1 MSLDSPVVLVHGMT
15 ASTDWWRPTIAALE
29 PHHDVRIVELRG
41 LPVREAAG
49 RLAEW
54 LDAEDLRGAALVGHS
69 MGGAVAVETAADA
82 PEAVGR
88 LALIAPAGI
97 FPSRTRRSYTLP
109 LARSTLLHARSQLPR
124 MVRDT
129 LRVGPMRLW
138 HLSSDLLGGDL
149 RPALQAVQAP
159 ALVVWGA
166 NDRLLPV
173 SLGEQFSRL
182 IPDCR
187 LVVLPKCGHIP
198 MLECPDALHKHLLGF
213 LG

>member
-1 MSLDSPVVLVHGMT
+1 MSFDSAVVLVHGMT

-41 LPVREAAG
+41 LPVREAAQ

-54 LDAEDLRGAALVGHS
+54 LATEDLRDAALVGHS
-69 MGGAVAVETAADA
+69 MGGTVAVETAAQA

-88 LALIAPAGI
+88 LVLIAPAGI
-97 FPSRTRRSYTLP
+97 FPSRSRRSYTLP
-109 LARSTLLHARSQLPR
+109 LARSTLMRAPTQLPR

-129 LRVGPMRLW
+129 VRVGPLRLW
-138 HLSSDLLGGDL
+138 HMSSDLLRGDIT
-149 RPALQAVQAP
+149 PALRAVRAP
-159 ALVVWGA
+159 SLVVWGA
-166 NDRLLPV
+166 EDRLLPPW
-173 SLGEQFSRL
+173 LAEEFRTL

-198 MLECPDALHKHLLGF
+198 MLECPDTLHKHLLGF
-213 LG
+213 LA

>member
-41 LPVREAAG
+41 LPVREAAR

-54 LDAEDLRGAALVGHS
+54 LDTEDLRGAALVGHS

-82 PEAVGR
+82 PESVGR

-97 FPSRTRRSYTLP
+97 FPSRSRRSYTLP
-109 LARSTLLHARSQLPR
+109 LARSTLLHARSQFPR

-129 LRVGPMRLW
+129 LRVGPLRLW
-138 HLSSDLLGGDL
+138 RLSSDLLNGDL
-149 RPALQAVQAP
+149 TPALQAVQAP

-166 NDRLLPV
+166 NDRLLPA
-173 SLGEQFSRL
+173 SLGEQFRKF

-198 MLECPDALHKHLLGF
+198 MLECPDALHEHLLGF

>member
-29 PHHDVRIVELRG
+29 PHHDVRLVELRG
-41 LPVREAAG
+41 LPVREAAV

-54 LDAEDLRGAALVGHS
+54 LESEDLLGAALVGHS
-69 MGGAVAVETAADA
+69 MGGTVAIETAAQA

-97 FPSRTRRSYTLP
+97 FPSRSRRSYALP
-109 LARSTLLHARSQLPR
+109 LARSTLMRAPTQLPR

-129 LRVGPMRLW
+129 ARVGPLRLW
-138 HLSSDLLGGDL
+138 HMSSDLLRGDIT
-149 RPALQAVQAP
+149 PALRAVRAP
-159 ALVVWGA
+159 SLVVWGA
-166 NDRLLPV
+166 NDRLLPPA
-173 SLGEQFSRL
+173 LGEEFRTL

-187 LVVLPKCGHIP
+187 LVVLAKCGHIP
-198 MLECPDALHKHLLGF
+198 MLECPDALHEHLLGF
-213 LG
+213 LA

>member
-41 LPVREAAG
+41 LPVREAAQ

-54 LDAEDLRGAALVGHS
+54 LETEDLRGAALVGHS
-69 MGGAVAVETAADA
+69 MGGTVAVETAAQA

-88 LALIAPAGI
+88 LVLIAPAGI
-97 FPSRTRRSYTLP
+97 FPSRSRRSYTLP
-109 LARSTLLHARSQLPR
+109 LARSTLMRAPTQLPR

-129 LRVGPMRLW
+129 VRVGPLRLW
-138 HLSSDLLGGDL
+138 HMSSDLLRGDIT
-149 RPALQAVQAP
+149 PALRAVRAP
-159 ALVVWGA
+159 SLVVWGA
-166 NDRLLPV
+166 EDRLLPPW
-173 SLGEQFSRL
+173 LAEEFRTL

-198 MLECPDALHKHLLGF
+198 MLECPDTLHEHLLGF
-213 LG
+213 LA

>member
-41 LPVREAAG
+41 LPVREAAQ
-49 RLAEW
+49 RLAKW
-54 LDAEDLRGAALVGHS
+54 LESEDLHGAALVGHS
-69 MGGAVAVETAADA
+69 MGGTVAVETAARA

-88 LALIAPAGI
+88 LVLIAPAGI
-97 FPSRTRRSYTLP
+97 FPSRSRRSYTLP
-109 LARSTLLHARSQLPR
+109 LARSTLMRAPTQLPR

-129 LRVGPMRLW
+129 VRVGPLRLW
-138 HLSSDLLGGDL
+138 HMSSDLLRGDIT
-149 RPALQAVQAP
+149 PALRAVRAP
-159 ALVVWGA
+159 SLVVWGA
-166 NDRLLPV
+166 NDRLLPPA
-173 SLGEQFSRL
+173 LGEEFRTL

-198 MLECPDALHKHLLGF
+198 MLECPDALHEHLLGF
-213 LG
+213 LA

>member
-41 LPVREAAG
+41 LRVREAAQ

-54 LDAEDLRGAALVGHS
+54 LESEDLRDPALVGHS
-69 MGGAVAVETAADA
+69 MGGMVAIETAAQA

-97 FPSRTRRSYTLP
+97 FPSRSRRSYTLP
-109 LARSTLLHARSQLPR
+109 LARSTLMHAPRQLPR
-124 MVRDT
+124 MVRDAV
-129 LRVGPMRLW
+129 RVGPLRLW
-138 HLSSDLLGGDL
+138 HLSSDVLRGDIT
-149 RPALQAVQAP
+149 PALRAVRAP
-159 ALVVWGA
+159 SLVVWGA
-166 NDRLLPV
+166 NDRLLPP
-173 SLGEQFSRL
+173 SLGEEFRTL

-187 LVVLPKCGHIP
+187 LVVLPKCGHVP
-198 MLECPDALHKHLLGF
+198 MLDCPDALHEHLLGF
-213 LG
+213 LA

>member
-29 PHHDVRIVELRG
+29 AHHDIRIVELRG
-41 LPVREAAG
+41 LPVREAAQ

-54 LDAEDLRGAALVGHS
+54 LDTEDLRGAALVGHS
-69 MGGAVAVETAADA
+69 MGGAVAVETAANA
-82 PEAVGR
+82 PGSVGR

-97 FPSRTRRSYTLP
+97 FPSRSRRSYTLP
-109 LARSTLLHARSQLPR
+109 LARSTLIHARSQLPR
-124 MVRDT
+124 MVRDA
-129 LRVGPMRLW
+129 LRVGPARLW
-138 HLSSDLLGGDL
+138 HLSSDLLNGDIT
-149 RPALQAVQAP
+149 PALQAVQAP

-166 NDRLLPV
+166 NDRLLPA
-173 SLGEQFSRL
+173 SLGEQFRTL

-198 MLECPDALHKHLLGF
+198 MLECPDALHEHLLGF
-213 LG
+213 LA

>member
-41 LPVREAAG
+41 LPVREAAV

-54 LDAEDLRGAALVGHS
+54 LEREDLHGAALVGHS
-69 MGGAVAVETAADA
+69 MGGMVAVETAAQA

-97 FPSRTRRSYTLP
+97 FPSRSRRSYTLP
-109 LARSTLLHARSQLPR
+109 LARSTLMHAPRQLPR
-124 MVRDT
+124 MVRDAV
-129 LRVGPMRLW
+129 RVGPLRLW
-138 HLSSDLLGGDL
+138 HLSSDVLRGDIT
-149 RPALQAVQAP
+149 PALRAVRAP
-159 ALVVWGA
+159 SLVVWGA
-166 NDRLLPV
+166 NDRLLPP
-173 SLGEQFSRL
+173 SLGEEFRTL

-187 LVVLPKCGHIP
+187 LVVLPKCGHVP
-198 MLECPDALHKHLLGF
+198 MLDCPDALHEHLLGF
-213 LG
+213 LA

>member
-1 MSLDSPVVLVHGMT
+1 MSVDFPVVLVHGMT

-41 LPVREAAG
+41 LPVREAAR

-54 LDAEDLRGAALVGHS
+54 LESEGLHGAALVGHS
-69 MGGAVAVETAADA
+69 MGGTVAVETAAEA
-82 PEAVGR
+82 PESVGR

-97 FPSRTRRSYTLP
+97 FPSRSRRSYTLP
-109 LARSTLLHARSQLPR
+109 LARSTLVRAPKELPR

-129 LRVGPMRLW
+129 LRVGPRRLW
-138 HLSSDLLGGDL
+138 HLSSDLLRSDIT
-149 RPALQAVQAP
+149 PALRAVRAP
-159 ALVVWGA
+159 ALVLWGA
-166 NDRLLPV
+166 DDRLLPA
-173 SLGEQFSRL
+173 SLGEEFRAL

-198 MLECPDALHKHLLGF
+198 MLDCPDALHEHLLGF
-213 LG
+213 LA

>member
-41 LPVREAAG
+41 LPVREAAQ

-54 LDAEDLRGAALVGHS
+54 LATEDLRGAALVGHS
-69 MGGAVAVETAADA
+69 MGGTVAVETAAQA

-88 LALIAPAGI
+88 LVLIAPAGI
-97 FPSRTRRSYTLP
+97 FPSRSRRSYTLP
-109 LARSTLLHARSQLPR
+109 LARSTLMRAPTQLPR

-129 LRVGPMRLW
+129 VRVGPLRLW
-138 HLSSDLLGGDL
+138 HMSSDLLRGDIT
-149 RPALQAVQAP
+149 PALRAVRAP
-159 ALVVWGA
+159 SLVVWGA
-166 NDRLLPV
+166 EDRLLPPW
-173 SLGEQFSRL
+173 LAEEFRTL

-198 MLECPDALHKHLLGF
+198 MLECPDTLHEHLLGF
-213 LG
+213 LA

>member
-1 MSLDSPVVLVHGMT
+1 MSRDFPVVLVHGMT

-29 PHHDVRIVELRG
+29 SHHDVRIVELRG
-41 LPVREAAG
+41 LPVREAAQ

-54 LDAEDLRGAALVGHS
+54 LDTEGLRGAALVGHS
-69 MGGAVAVETAADA
+69 MGGAVVVETAADA
-82 PEAVGR
+82 PESVGR

-97 FPSRTRRSYTLP
+97 FPSRSRRSYTLP
-109 LARSTLLHARSQLPR
+109 LARSTLIHARSQLPR

-129 LRVGPMRLW
+129 IRVGPRRLW
-138 HLSSDLLGGDL
+138 HLSSDLLDGDL
-149 RPALQAVQAP
+149 TPALQAVQAP

-173 SLGEQFSRL
+173 SLGEQFRNL

-198 MLECPDALHKHLLGF
+198 MLECPDALHEHLLGF
-213 LG
+213 LE

>member
-29 PHHDVRIVELRG
+29 PHHDVRLVELRG
-41 LPVREAAG
+41 LPVREAAV

-54 LDAEDLRGAALVGHS
+54 LESEDLLGAALVGHS
-69 MGGAVAVETAADA
+69 MGGTVAIETAAQA
-82 PEAVGR
+82 PESVGR

-97 FPSRTRRSYTLP
+97 FPSRSRRSYALP
-109 LARSTLLHARSQLPR
+109 LARSTLMRAPTQLPR

-129 LRVGPMRLW
+129 ARVGPLRLW
-138 HLSSDLLGGDL
+138 HMSSDLLRGDIT
-149 RPALQAVQAP
+149 PALRAVRAP
-159 ALVVWGA
+159 SLVVWGA
-166 NDRLLPV
+166 NDRLLPPA
-173 SLGEQFSRL
+173 LGEEFRTL

-198 MLECPDALHKHLLGF
+198 MLECPDALHEHLLGF
-213 LG
+213 LA